1 MMHKKKTQHIKCR
14 ERESGMLS
22 INHHCQESETFAQK
36 VRRKK
41 VKWVGCSTSNVLQMI
56 TSCSD
61 WEMKIPK
68 KVWVEVW
75 KGGVFLRWS
84 FFRFE
89 ATTDPFGRT
98 ILDQLLVWHFTR
110 GDLLVS
116 LSTCLPRSL
125 LDTNPF
131 TYLTVDW
138 SQPLLFGTSINKTLA
153 SHRVEHGWV
162 VWSSP
167 VILQIVSFAANCC

>member
-1 MMHKKKTQHIKCR
+1 
-14 ERESGMLS
+14 
-22 INHHCQESETFAQK
+22 
-36 VRRKK
+36 
-41 VKWVGCSTSNVLQMI
+41 
-56 TSCSD
+56 
-61 WEMKIPK
+61 MKIQNK
-68 KVWVEVW
+68 FGLKFE
-75 KGGVFLRWS
+75 KEAFFLKMK

-162 VWSSP
+162 VWSNP
-167 VILQIVSFAANCC
+167 VVLQIVSFAANCC